1 MMKTENE
8 KLTFDIAFNCV
19 LIFNTFH
26 AIFLLYTEIL
36 NFSYRISDCLD
47 KSDNAFYII
56 IETKHS

>member
-19 LIFNTFH
+19 LVFNTFH

-36 NFSYRISDCLD
+36 NFS
-47 KSDNAFYII
+47 
-56 IETKHS
+56 